1 MWIPLVETASHVRAI
16 SPGSDS
22 TRDQWGAS
30 QAAREKRGSVIEVEH
45 KEVDP
50 PPSDNESMP
59 LEGNTRFA
67 YCLIQRLPSSR
78 RKHTIYNCLIQ
89 RLPSYRKKHTIRV
102 LVPDWLAGGS
112 HSERR
117 VYKRGRSTLHIHHW
131 QYTRV
136 GESKISERQ

>member
-1 MWIPLVETASHVRAI
+1 M
-16 SPGSDS
+16 
-22 TRDQWGAS
+22 
-30 QAAREKRGSVIEVEH
+30 EVEH

-50 PPSDNESMP
+50 PSDDESMP
-59 LEGNTRFA
+59 LEGNTRSA

-117 VYKRGRSTLHIHHW
+117 VYKGGRSTLHIHHW

-136 GESKISERQ
+136 AESKISERQEFLEWRLKVNPPLGRIQAAVRISDD